1 MSRFLTLTLV
11 LGAVL
16 IGLTLTPAAIAQE
29 NATDEGPTVEVGTN
43 VELGNETAIEAID
56 STTDLVSWTYDD
68 DRNGFEL
75 RFRSERSQRIAITEA
90 VQFEEGTGSG
100 RTYENRLPSGASEIF
115 VPVDRRG
122 GEAAI
127 TMITEESREDNRYSW
142 VSTGQAEPDRPPLDY
157 ERVRLMILL
166 TAFGTAA
173 FVFRTVRNRR
183 DDEQKE
189 AERIL

>member
-16 IGLTLTPAAIAQE
+16 IGLTLTPVVAIAQE
-29 NATDEGPTVEVGTN
+29 NATDEPTVEIGTDVN
-43 VELGNETAIEAID
+43 LGNATAIEAID
-56 STTDLVSWTYDD
+56 STTDLVSWDYND
-68 DRNGFEL
+68 DRDGFEL
-75 RFRSERSQRIAITEA
+75 RFRSDRSQRITITEA

-100 RTYENRLPSGASEIF
+100 RIYQNRLPSGDAEIF
-115 VPVDRRG
+115 VPVPRRG
-122 GEAAI
+122 GEAAV
-127 TMITEESREDNRYSW
+127 TMVTTQSLQENRYSY

-157 ERVRLMILL
+157 ERVRLMVLL

-173 FVFRTVRNRR
+173 FVFRPVRNRQ